1 MNKIVISHG
10 DKGGAGKSVVA
21 AVTVDYFLELGV
33 STALVEGDLKT
44 RMSGDGI
51 NPIPA
56 WSSGPFL
63 SIGPEPP
70 KRPSASW
77 PTGSRR
83 RGRKS
88 SSSICRPEG
97 ATRWTI
103 WLPSFAKWRMPW
115 SIR

>member
-56 WSSGPFL
+56 
-63 SIGPEPP
+63 
-70 KRPSASW
+70 
-77 PTGSRR
+77 
-83 RGRKS
+83 
-88 SSSICRPEG
+88 
-97 ATRWTI
+97 
-103 WLPSFAKWRMPW
+103 
-115 SIR
+115 